1 MSSRRLYIALRIAGV
16 ILLAVLV
23 YVFAHHVDWD
33 VLGHALRTAELW
45 PLVLAMLLFFATLFG
60 KALAWRILLAPRS
73 IVPIGRLY
81 RYTIAAFAGSVLAP
95 ARAGEVLRVL
105 ALKTRDKVPTA
116 ESAAIAVTDKLLHA
130 VSLLV
135 LAAPL
140 PLVVPELPAWVEH
153 SMLVGGSIAVAALAA
168 IYIAVARAQVHEPQ
182 SWFARFLGG
191 LHAFREPR
199 RLLGALGVITL
210 VWLLDMLSIVA
221 VLRAVD
227 VDVSLSSALFVLFTI
242 NVSIAAPTT
251 PANIGPLQLGALLAT
266 RLLGIPSEPALAFA
280 LLYHAIQIFPLLIV
294 GFVLEFRLVIPGGT
308 RGKLAP

>member
-1 MSSRRLYIALRIAGV
+1 MSSPRLYIALRIAGV

-33 VLGHALRTAELW
+33 VLGHALSTAELW
-45 PLVLAMLLFFATLFG
+45 PIIAATLLFFATLLG
-60 KALAWRILLAPRS
+60 KAVAWRILLAPKT
-73 IVPIGRLY
+73 IVSVGRLY

-105 ALKTRDKVPTA
+105 ALKTRDNVPAA

-130 VSLLV
+130 VSLLL

-140 PLVVPELPAWVEH
+140 PLLVPGLPTWVEN
-153 SMLVGGSIAVAALAA
+153 SMLVCAGIAIAAVAA
-168 IYIAVARAQVHEPQ
+168 IYIAVARAQVHERP
-182 SWFARFLGG
+182 SWFTRFLGG
-191 LHAFREPR
+191 LHAFREPK
-199 RLLGALGVITL
+199 RLVAALGVITL

-221 VLRAVD
+221 VLHAVD
-227 VDVSLSSALFVLFTI
+227 VEISMSSALFVLLII
-242 NVSIAAPTT
+242 NLSIAVPTT

-266 RLLGIPSEPALAFA
+266 RMLGIPSEPALAFA
-280 LLYHAIQIFPLLIV
+280 LLYHAVQIFPLLLV

-308 RGKLAP
+308 RGKLAA